1 MEDAVKKGILQILNK
16 INRAVVK
23 NDSALLKLISEDSV
37 QNAGIYQ
44 DEDSI
49 TIAVVGYALSK
60 TCQRCI
66 VEEEGKPLHTL
77 ILSEL
82 QKARD
87 LLEKGNEQEYRKH
100 IKSLVK
106 DIISIDNKFKIYIEE
121 VIEKA
126 KIKKGS
132 ALYATGISMGRASE
146 LLGISQWEL
155 MNYLGKTTLSDQT
168 GEAVP
173 TGERLAFARGLFK

>member
-1 MEDAVKKGILQILNK
+1 MEPAVKKGILGLLNRV
-16 INRAVVK
+16 IRAVVK
-23 NDSALLKLISEDSV
+23 NDSSVLKQISEDSIR
-37 QNAGIYQ
+37 NAGIYQ

-66 VEEEGKPLHTL
+66 VEEEGKPLNKL
-77 ILSEL
+77 ILNEL

-87 LLEKGNEQEYRKH
+87 LLEQGNEQEYRNHVKRL
-100 IKSLVK
+100 IK
-106 DIISIDNKFKIYIEE
+106 DIVSIDNKFKLYIEE

-126 KIKKGS
+126 RIKKGS
-132 ALYATGISMGRASE
+132 ALYATGISLGRASE

-168 GEAVP
+168 QEAIP
-173 TGERLAFARGLFK
+173 TTERLKFTRGLFR